1 MEDLPQEFSIKNCSI
16 NVKFLENKTW
26 KITAGTYLLS
36 TVEIRNSA
44 RQIGAGALLF
54 VSNYVLGLIWGND
67 STVYLFDFH
76 SKDEHGNLWSSG
88 TAVLL
93 KFDTLH
99 SLQSYIKSVYYS
111 CYPLTTDLILSSLI
125 YKSWLHCQY
134 QECY

>member
-16 NVKFLENKTW
+16 NVKFLKNKTG
-26 KITAGTYLLS
+26 KITARTYLLS

-76 SKDEHGNLWSSG
+76 SKDEHGNL
-88 TAVLL
+88 
-93 KFDTLH
+93 
-99 SLQSYIKSVYYS
+99 
-111 CYPLTTDLILSSLI
+111 
-125 YKSWLHCQY
+125 
-134 QECY
+134 